1 MCNRPSLC
9 LLATLFL
16 CWLILAYLQT
26 DPIEFVPNETG
37 SVVQMGR
44 KKPLVTEAWIARRIK
59 EGYGQGE
66 GADYKPWLVVQTVS
80 SLGRVHRIKGMKHGR
95 VHHLF
100 SDLERDNFLYYQ
112 WSRRV
117 TDIREQFPLLPVE
130 ETVEVA
136 REMGVPHPIDLRTR
150 WPLVMTT
157 DLLLSINEKARST
170 LHPRTIKY
178 GKDIGNCRVLEK
190 LEIERRYWAASPRNH
205 LLKILTEEP
214 ISEEFVRNMLWV
226 SSCYWPIDLAPL
238 SVTDINRI
246 ALPLTSLVVAND
258 LSLAAASQKSDRL
271 LKLKTG
277 TSLLVARHL
286 MAIRYWEVDMSTR
299 INTAKPLILLNKPN
313 PTVYQESGLAA

>member
-1 MCNRPSLC
+1 
-9 LLATLFL
+9 
-16 CWLILAYLQT
+16 
-26 DPIEFVPNETG
+26 
-37 SVVQMGR
+37 MGR
-44 KKPLVTEAWIARRIK
+44 KKPLVTEDWIARRIK

-80 SLGRVHRIKGMKHGR
+80 SLGRVHRIKGTKHGR

-100 SDLERDNFLYYQ
+100 SDVERNNFLYYQ

-130 ETVEVA
+130 ETVEIA
-136 REMGVPHPIDLRTR
+136 REMGVPHPVDRRSR

-157 DLLLSINEKARST
+157 DLLLSVNEKARVT

-178 GKDIGNCRVLEK
+178 AKDLGNRRVLEK

-238 SVTDINRI
+238 SMADINRI
-246 ALPLTSLVVAND
+246 ALPLTSLVGAND
-258 LSLAAASQKSDRL
+258 LSLAAGSKKCDRL

-277 TSLLVARHL
+277 TSLFVARHL
-286 MAIRYWEVDMSTR
+286 IAIRYWEIDMSTR
-299 INTAKPLILLNKPN
+299 IDTAKPLILLNTPKT
-313 PTVYQESGLAA
+313 TVYEESGLAA